1 MSILIVDDSRDSV
14 LLLKTLLN
22 KAGYNDL
29 LIAESAVDA
38 FQQLGMFNSSRKQK
52 GVDLILMDIMMPE
65 IDGIEAC
72 RRIKAR
78 AFLRNTPIVMVTAQ
92 NDDTSLKKAFNN
104 GAIDYVTKPFKKTEL
119 LVRVKSIL
127 RLKHEIDERTKVT
140 LRLEEANKKLKLLS
154 SIDGLTNIGNRRHF
168 DRFLNK
174 EWYRAI
180 RDSHPVSLLMIDVDN
195 FKAYN
200 DNYGHLAGDDCLK
213 KVAGVLRDFAK
224 RPGDIVARYGGE
236 EFALVFPDTK
246 IKYGIELAER
256 ARTKLEALK
265 IPHQCSEVSDMV
277 TVSIGV
283 ATMFPQKGMSPS
295 NLIEAADKMLYQAKK
310 GGRNK
315 IDF

>member
-38 FQQLGMFNSSRKQK
+38 FQQLGMFNSSRKRK

-180 RDSHPVSLLMIDVDN
+180 RDSHPISLLMIDVDN

>member
-38 FQQLGMFNSSRKQK
+38 FQQLGMFNSSKKRK

-180 RDSHPVSLLMIDVDN
+180 RDSHPISLLMIDVDN

-213 KVAGVLRDFAK
+213 KVAGVLSDFAK